1 MRRLRFALVAAL
13 GTVVGCGTSDS
24 HAPDTVHPSTTSVP
38 SVAPRVAPTP
48 VVAMLPCLRA
58 DSLRSPN
65 DTLHFSSLR
74 IHEETGDQLGTDLQL
89 VRVGATWGGRVAL
102 AEGVLGQYD
111 PIRVVRLDTAT
122 GELAMNFDH
131 DDRPAE
137 FHGAL
142 ACATV
147 IGEFRWGPGAEPHPD
162 TLPRQQPD
170 SASAR

>member
-1 MRRLRFALVAAL
+1 MKRLRLLTLIVAP
-13 GTVVGCGTSDS
+13 VVGCGTGDS
-24 HAPDTVHPSTTSVP
+24 RQADSVHPSTTSAP

-48 VVAMLPCLRA
+48 VAMLPCLRT
-58 DSLRSPN
+58 DSLRPPN

-137 FHGAL
+137 FHGTL

-147 IGEFRWGPGAEPHPD
+147 IGEFRWGPGAEPQPD